1 MAKVLLLKIDPPEIV
16 DEHAAV
22 IAQDQP
28 RVAAPVARHL
38 HELVQDHGLLFLPRL
53 ALAPRTHVRHPLPSL
68 HR

>member
-1 MAKVLLLKIDPPEIV
+1 
-16 DEHAAV
+16 V